1 MNPTDHD
8 APLIRLLSL
17 KENPLVVQMTQEQL
31 TDLVMKLRQ
40 QPPKPQAK
48 IEKADRAARYK
59 AILDSL

>member
-1 MNPTDHD
+1 MNRNDHD
-8 APLIRLLSL
+8 APLIQLLSIR
-17 KENPLVVQMTQEQL
+17 ENPLVVQMTQDQL
-31 TDLVMKLRQ
+31 TELVMKLRQ